1 MTQQSIEKFQEDFR
15 KLVRETLLMPQ
26 NSVRKANT
34 NAPTGIEP
42 FATVL
47 FTNLQQTGQDHRQ
60 YENIPATT
68 NVKETGQG
76 MRTVLASV
84 QFFRADAYYKLSRLK
99 TLLTIESFTIKL
111 QEIGLGL
118 VRSSEIRDISSPVDG
133 KWEERA
139 QMDVE
144 FNLIAREDLTVP
156 TYGKFPIG
164 FSTEKSSTN
173 FEVNEP

>member
-1 MTQQSIEKFQEDFR
+1 MTQQTIEKFQEDFR
-15 KLVRETLLMPQ
+15 KLVRETLAMPE

-34 NAPTGIEP
+34 NAPTGPDP

-47 FTNLQQTGQDHRQ
+47 FTNLQQTGQDYRKYDDIAESTDVQ
-60 YENIPATT
+60 
-68 NVKETGQG
+68 ETGQG

-84 QFFRADAYYKLSRLK
+84 QFFRAGAYHKLSRLK

-118 VRSSEIRDISSPVDG
+118 VRSNEVRDISSPVDG

-139 QMDVE
+139 QMDIE
-144 FNLIAREDLTVP
+144 FSLIAREDLTVP

-164 FSTEKSSTN
+164 YSTEESSTN